1 MPITRKHLTELAD
14 IVYSLTKKGEQ
25 DGANAVEGFARRY
38 APNFDQSRWDDHMH
52 KRRKAEENKPE
63 PNKQYRLVGKTGE
76 KSIAR
81 GNTWA
86 ESEIK

>member
-38 APNFDQSRWDDHMH
+38 SPNFSQSHWDSYMH
-52 KRRKAEENKPE
+52 KLRQRDQK
-63 PNKQYRLVGKTGE
+63 
-76 KSIAR
+76 
-81 GNTWA
+81 
-86 ESEIK
+86 